1 MRRSACR
8 YAARSARSRRTSA
21 SRRCTSPTIRRKRS
35 RCPTAWPSCATAACS
50 RWRRPRRSTSDPRPA
65 SWRPSSGPTTS
76 FRAWSRSARV
86 PTRSCRR
93 RSVPCAPV
101 RRRSWRPVPRA
112 CSPCARRTS
121 RWTAPARTSS
131 RGGCG
136 WAPISGTRFATT
148 AGRRRGW
155 CSRGASENRGITR
168 GCPGGGAGG
177 ARFPPRVPPSCAGAG
192 EGGGPKGVVLGA
204 GTVAATS
211 VLGFAIALLL
221 VRYDFPGR
229 GLFGYLTLIPIISPP
244 LVGVLGFTFIMGKA
258 GTVNILLEDWFG
270 LAKPINFV
278 YGVHGVLLVETLHLF
293 PMITLNVVDAL
304 SKIDPSLEEA
314 AESVG
319 ARGWRKLRTITLPLT
334 TPGYV
339 AGALLV
345 FIWTFSD
352 FETPLVLGVHDL
364 LASQAYLN
372 IVQFVD
378 RRLFRMGLVI
388 SALMVALAVVFLV
401 AARRYVAIKDYSSL
415 SYSRVARRRLGP
427 LGATAAVT
435 FLSAVMAFSFIPYLG
450 VALASVGKGWSM
462 TPFPVRYTWL
472 FFERVI
478 VETPKYIVNS
488 LLYSVLAVV
497 ICIVVG
503 VPIAWILARTRL
515 PGRDTLDGLNTLIL
529 AVPGTAIGIAYIR
542 AFHVELPWLGVP
554 LTSLWIILPIVLA
567 VRRLPYTVR
576 GSYASLLLVHR
587 SMEEA
592 AASVGAG
599 RLRSFRDVTLSLM
612 WRGILVG
619 SLFSFMTSLQEASAV
634 LFLSL
639 GGWETITVGIFS
651 FYIAGSANEAAALGV
666 ILIVVAAVSVT
677 VINRAAGT
685 RMGGMFG

>member
-1 MRRSACR
+1 MSE
-8 YAARSARSRRTSA
+8 ARAPAVAGAR
-21 SRRCTSPTIRRKRS
+21 
-35 RCPTAWPSCATAACS
+35 ATAAL
-50 RWRRPRRSTSDPRPA
+50 PA
-65 SWRPSSGPTTS
+65 L
-76 FRAWSRSARV
+76 
-86 PTRSCRR
+86 
-93 RSVPCAPV
+93 
-101 RRRSWRPVPRA
+101 
-112 CSPCARRTS
+112 
-121 RWTAPARTSS
+121 
-131 RGGCG
+131 
-136 WAPISGTRFATT
+136 
-148 AGRRRGW
+148 
-155 CSRGASENRGITR
+155 
-168 GCPGGGAGG
+168 
-177 ARFPPRVPPSCAGAG
+177 
-192 EGGGPKGVVLGA
+192 GVVLIWAFLAVFLVYPLVRIFYDAFSDESGRLTLA
-204 GTVAATS
+204 NFVEFAGDHFYRRSLVNSLLLGLGTVVAAS
-211 VLGFAIALLL
+211 ALGFAIAFLL
-221 VRYDFPGR
+221 VRFEFPGR

-244 LVGVLGFTFIMGKA
+244 LVGVLGFTFIMGRA
-258 GTVNILLEDWFG
+258 GTINVLLEDWFG
-270 LAKPINFV
+270 LARPINFV

-304 SKIDPSLEEA
+304 GKIDPALEEA

-352 FETPLVLGVHDL
+352 FATPLVLGVHDL

-378 RRLFRMGLVI
+378 RRLFRMGIVI

-415 SYSRVARRRLGP
+415 SYSRIPRRRLSP
-427 LGATAAVT
+427 LGQAGAVL
-435 FLSAVMAFSFIPYLG
+435 FLSAVMLLSFVPYLG
-450 VALASVGKGWSM
+450 VALASVGKGWSL
-462 TPFPVRYTWL
+462 TPFPVQYTAMY
-472 FFERVI
+472 FERVI

-488 LLYSVLAVV
+488 FLYSTLAVAL
-497 ICIVVG
+497 CIVVG

-529 AVPGTAIGIAYIR
+529 AIPGTAIGIAYVR
-542 AFHVELPWLGVP
+542 AFHGEIPGLDVR

-567 VRRLPYTVR
+567 IRRLPYTVR

-592 AASVGAG
+592 AASVGATG
-599 RLRSFRDVTLSLM
+599 ARSFRDVTLPLI
-612 WRGILVG
+612 WRGVLVG

-639 GGWETITVGIFS
+639 GGWETIPVGIFA

-666 ILIVVAAVSVT
+666 ILIVVAALSVIA
-677 VINRAAGT
+677 INRIAGT